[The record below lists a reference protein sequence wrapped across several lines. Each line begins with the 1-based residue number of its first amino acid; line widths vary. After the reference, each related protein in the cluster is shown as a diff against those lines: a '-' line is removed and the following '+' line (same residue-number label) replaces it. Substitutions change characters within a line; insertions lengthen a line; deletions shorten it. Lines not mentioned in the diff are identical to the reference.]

1 MTPKEI
7 NPQKKPPI
15 GGFFYVMVR
24 FPKSL
29 RFKKNKSVRR
39 KY

>member
-1 MTPKEI
+1 MKPKEI

-15 GGFFYVMVR
+15 GGFFYVKAR
-24 FPKSL
+24 L
-29 RFKKNKSVRR
+29 RKFLYFKKNKSSLR